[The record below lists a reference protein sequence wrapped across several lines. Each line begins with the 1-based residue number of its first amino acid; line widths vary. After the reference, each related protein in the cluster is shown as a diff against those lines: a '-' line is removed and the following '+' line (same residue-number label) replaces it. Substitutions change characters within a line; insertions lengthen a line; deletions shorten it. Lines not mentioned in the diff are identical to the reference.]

1 MKRALFL
8 LAAGLSGAL
17 ALVSCGSKSTDT
29 RTFHGTVTRIA
40 DDQLLLTTSP
50 GDTLVFGTTDLDS
63 TTRADILPSD
73 MVEVLA
79 TPTVTDG
86 DTTYQA
92 QTVLVQARSLTRAIL
107 GTWTEP
113 IPGAVE
119 GRQGIRFNEDGTA
132 ASVGMATLVF
142 QRWSMPLTN
151 TVVLGGESIG
161 NGQTIAFSDTLTLTK
176 LTADSLVLSHA
187 DGTAAWR
194 LGRQE

>member
-1 MKRALFL
+1 MKNVLFNLAL
-8 LAAGLSGAL
+8 GAL
-17 ALVSCGSKSTDT
+17 GTLAMASCTSQSAVT
-29 RTFHGTVTRIA
+29 RTFHGTVARISA
-40 DDQLLLTTSP
+40 DQLLLATAP
-50 GDTLVFGTTDLDS
+50 GDTLTFGAADLDS
-63 TTRADILPSD
+63 LTHADILPSD

-79 TPTVTDG
+79 TPTVIDG

-142 QRWSMPLTN
+142 QRWSMPLAKTL
-151 TVVLGGESIG
+151 VLDGESLG
-161 NGQTIAFSDTLTLTK
+161 NGQTLAFSDTLTLTK
-176 LTADSLVLSHA
+176 LTADSLVLSRA
-187 DGTAAWR
+187 DGSVAWR
-194 LGRQE
+194 LARQE